1 MVFIIQAIGGGV
13 KAQTGGSIALGGEGG
28 WRLVEV
34 AGDRVGAH
42 GTQGGPWSG
51 KLVVHRGQVRSTVHP
66 SEIGGRASVSLA
78 VAGCLG
84 VGHRVGSLHAG
95 GRGGQGV

>member
-34 AGDRVGAH
+34 AGDGVGTH
-42 GTQGGPWSG
+42 GTQGGRRPWE
-51 KLVVHRGQVRSTVHP
+51 LVVHRGQVRSTVHP
-66 SEIGGRASVSLA
+66 SEIGGRSSVSLA
-78 VAGCLG
+78 VA
-84 VGHRVGSLHAG
+84 
-95 GRGGQGV
+95 